1 MDGHPC
7 SGDEAIPEGSKWAE
21 IPPHERDEKNHVG
34 EKTALWVHW
43 SSGRLVESRFGF
55 SFFSHEQFLVLA
67 VLSENGPPSVHT
79 HRLGMYIRLPI

>member
-1 MDGHPC
+1 MFWGRGYTRGIQMGRDT
-7 SGDEAIPEGSKWAE
+7 
-21 IPPHERDEKNHVG
+21 PHERDEKNHVG